1 MKWKQSNLVWFA
13 AVLIALSLL
22 LALSSAVTE
31 KPTFVRNITGAIVT
45 PLQNGVAAATDRFT
59 DLFGYFYRFDALE
72 RENAEL
78 KRKIQEFE
86 KLEISYNAAI
96 KENSALR
103 EAAGI
108 KAKHADFEME
118 LCTVVALTD
127 NGFQSALTLNKGS
140 VSGIEAG
147 DCVITGDGM
156 VGFVDQVSLNSCVV
170 KTVINVDFNASA
182 AVSRTREVVVTNGSF
197 ELASDGLLKVSYLE
211 NDADVRPGDTILTN
225 GGAYPPDL
233 IIGRVVEFCQESH
246 GISSYASVEPVVD
259 FSGLSTVLVI
269 KEFHVEN

>member
-1 MKWKQSNLVWFA
+1 MKWKQSNLMWFA

-22 LALSSAVTE
+22 LALSSAVTG

>member
-22 LALSSAVTE
+22 LALSSAVTG

-269 KEFHVEN
+269 KDFHVEN

>member
-22 LALSSAVTE
+22 LALSSAVTG

-225 GGAYPPDL
+225 GGAYPSDL

>member
-1 MKWKQSNLVWFA
+1 MKLVRSKLFWFA
-13 AVLIALSLL
+13 AVLVAVSLIL
-22 LALSSAVTE
+22 TLSSAITG
-31 KPTFVRNITGAIVT
+31 KPTFLRNVTGAIVT
-45 PLQNGVAAATDRFT
+45 PLQNGLSTATDWFT
-59 DLFGYFYRFDALE
+59 DLFGYFYRYDALE

-78 KRKIQEFE
+78 KQQIQEYE
-86 KLEISYNAAI
+86 KLEISYHSAI

-118 LCTVVALTD
+118 LCTVVSLTD

-182 AVSRTREVVVTNGSF
+182 ALSRTREVVVTNGSF

-211 NDADVRPGDTILTN
+211 NDADVRPGDMILTN

-246 GISSYASVEPVVD
+246 GISSYASVAPVVD

>member
-22 LALSSAVTE
+22 LALSSAVTG

-118 LCTVVALTD
+118 ICTVVALTD

>member
-22 LALSSAVTE
+22 LALSSAVTG

-45 PLQNGVAAATDRFT
+45 PLQNGVAAATDRFA

-269 KEFHVEN
+269 KEFNVES